1 VFGGTRGPEITKS
14 FVDIQGSFQRLV
26 QGLRVLSYRILDV
39 KARACTRSLKHLL
52 WPFVGFSPPLL
63 SLS

>member
-39 KARACTRSLKHLL
+39 KAGAYTRPVSAQPE
-52 WPFVGFSPPLL
+52 PFLTQNTP
-63 SLS
+63 